1 MSAALL
7 VMPLPVVAA
16 LLVLLL
22 TALVYGFTGPPA
34 RRRHPVATVILLG
47 LGLLSLPFGVGA
59 LAIRHPVAGL
69 GIVSAGL
76 LLFAGAAHL
85 LRAPDGGGGDEPG
98 GPDDGGPRRP
108 AGPEQG
114 PGGIP
119 VDWDA
124 FDRERAGWGT
134 GERPLSGAR

>member
-34 RRRHPVATVILLG
+34 RRQHPVATVVLLG

-59 LAIRHPVAGL
+59 LVIRHPVAGL

-85 LRAPDGGGGDEPG
+85 LRAQGGGTDEPG
-98 GPDDGGPRRP
+98 GGDDGGPRRP
-108 AGPEQG
+108 TGPDEG
-114 PGGIP
+114 PGGLS

-124 FDRERAGWGT
+124 FDRERDGWGS